1 MKCFKCGYPV
11 LPKYKV
17 CPHCGTA
24 LTENQPVAASGDDN
38 EYSVVNNRAIWNIQ
52 KGEVAHVISERE
64 FAHTG
69 GLRGVVLPEGCSA
82 IVFSGKEV
90 VSLMQ
95 AGVYDFQ
102 PANITRLTNK
112 PQPAPHAAPA
122 APQTTSGG
130 FWMGVKNFLFGK
142 KKDEKPE
149 AHQRRMERV
158 GQRFAQDSPMAPTQN
173 VRVYL
178 VSTRNID
185 LLFDAT
191 IDDEGN
197 LDFMPIS
204 IPTATIDVNLSVALQ
219 LQVQNMAMVA
229 ANYLADSNTL
239 RTLDLMQM
247 LRPIVKATLTK
258 FLRNLDYQREGLPE
272 AVVNNLKAKI
282 IQACNEQLA
291 GIEVVKVL
299 SITDSS
305 DDFERFRKIEKD
317 LYVDNKKLDYLQ
329 RTNEFKNR
337 LEQLTNQQTI
347 EKAQSAEELRKS
359 LQQINKDKLLN
370 EDEMNQFTQML
381 ESQQRLRKAKTQAEE
396 LQALSDLK
404 KSTLVTEDEVKALE
418 QSLAEK
424 GISRDSVVDIMRV
437 QAEQKLNTTRQI
449 ATFELSDNEHDH
461 ERAEELKAAQHN
473 GKLLAANLEAKRQMD
488 AYQDERKKQEF
499 EQRVQNEDYDFNKQ
513 QRQNDADFKQRVQSE
528 DYDFNKQQRQNDADF
543 KQRVQSEDYD
553 FNKQQRQNDADFK
566 QRVQSEDYDFN
577 KQQRQNDADF
587 KQRVQNEDYDFNK
600 QQRQNDADFKQ
611 RVQNDDYD
619 FEKKQR
625 EDLHQFEQDQR
636 AFKMRVQNED
646 YDFNKQQRQNDADF
660 KQRVQNEDYDF
671 EKKQREDLHQFEQ
684 DQRTFQT
691 RVKNEDY
698 DFEKQQR
705 EQALR
710 EQQSQADY
718 MRKRQDKMDDMDI
731 LERKAAIA
739 QRNMQAMKQAE
750 MAELQEKNRSVEAMQ
765 QMQQNVEM
773 NRDNLFANMSA
784 EQIRAAQLS
793 HLSAE
798 AQTAMAQSYSSNKEN
813 ELRAQQQQEQKVLY
827 EQMMQQQA
835 AQATQNQEMMM
846 RMAQMMQQGMTS
858 MGQQQMAQQQQRYEE
873 QKAIK
878 EEYRENAFRQQD
890 RVDHSQ
896 DTAMQHIAQVSTA
909 AAANMNAYGNKNA
922 LEQPQPHQI
931 VSKKCPSCGAEIAP
945 DDVFCTECGAR
956 V

>member
-102 PANITRLTNK
+102 PASITRLTNK

-130 FWMGVKNFLFGK
+130 FWTGVKNFLFGK
-142 KKDEKPE
+142 KKDERSE

-158 GQRFAQDSPMAPTQN
+158 AQRFAPNSSMAPTQN

-204 IPTATIDVNLSVALQ
+204 IPTATIDINLSVALQ

-317 LYVDNKKLDYLQ
+317 LYVDNKELDYLQ

-347 EKAQSAEELRKS
+347 EKAQSAEDLRKS

-404 KSTLVTEDEVKALE
+404 KSSLVAEDEVKALE

-461 ERAEELKAAQHN
+461 ERAEELKAAQHR
-473 GKLLAANLEAKRQMD
+473 GKLLAANLEEKRQMD

-499 EQRVQNEDYDFNKQ
+499 EQRVQND
-513 QRQNDADFKQRVQSE
+513 
-528 DYDFNKQQRQNDADF
+528 
-543 KQRVQSEDYD
+543 
-553 FNKQQRQNDADFK
+553 
-566 QRVQSEDYDFN
+566 DYDFN

-611 RVQNDDYD
+611 RVQNEDYD
-619 FEKKQR
+619 FNKQ
-625 EDLHQFEQDQR
+625 QR
-636 AFKMRVQNED
+636 QNDADFKQRVQNED

-684 DQRTFQT
+684 DQRAFKTRVQNEDYDFKQRVQNDDYDFEKKQREDLHQFEQDQRAFQT

-827 EQMMQQQA
+827 EQMTQQQA

-873 QKAIK
+873 QKTIK

-909 AAANMNAYGNKNA
+909 AAANMNAYGNNNA
-922 LEQPQPHQI
+922 PEQPQPHQI

>member
-566 QRVQSEDYDFN
+566 QRVQ
-577 KQQRQNDADF
+577 
-587 KQRVQNEDYDFNK
+587 NEDYDFNK

-611 RVQNDDYD
+611 RVQND
-619 FEKKQR
+619 
-625 EDLHQFEQDQR
+625 
-636 AFKMRVQNED
+636 
-646 YDFNKQQRQNDADF
+646 
-660 KQRVQNEDYDF
+660 DYDF

-922 LEQPQPHQI
+922 PEQPQPHQI

>member
-329 RTNEFKNR
+329 CTNEFKNR

-499 EQRVQNEDYDFNKQ
+499 EQ
-513 QRQNDADFKQRVQSE
+513 
-528 DYDFNKQQRQNDADF
+528 
-543 KQRVQSEDYD
+543 
-553 FNKQQRQNDADFK
+553 
-566 QRVQSEDYDFN
+566 
-577 KQQRQNDADF
+577 
-587 KQRVQNEDYDFNK
+587 
-600 QQRQNDADFKQ
+600 
-611 RVQNDDYD
+611 
-619 FEKKQR
+619 
-625 EDLHQFEQDQR
+625 
-636 AFKMRVQNED
+636 RVQNED

-922 LEQPQPHQI
+922 PEQPQPHQI

>member
-52 KGEVAHVISERE
+52 KGEVAHVISGRE
-64 FAHTG
+64 FVHTG

-102 PANITRLTNK
+102 PASITRLTNK
-112 PQPAPHAAPA
+112 PQPTPHAAPA
-122 APQTTSGG
+122 APQTTSSG
-130 FWMGVKNFLFGK
+130 FWTGVKNFLFGK

-347 EKAQSAEELRKS
+347 EKAQSAEDLRKS

-404 KSTLVTEDEVKALE
+404 KSSLVTEDEVKALE

-461 ERAEELKAAQHN
+461 ERAEELKAAQHR
-473 GKLLAANLEAKRQMD
+473 GKLLAANLEEKRQMD

-499 EQRVQNEDYDFNKQ
+499 EQRVQND
-513 QRQNDADFKQRVQSE
+513 
-528 DYDFNKQQRQNDADF
+528 
-543 KQRVQSEDYD
+543 
-553 FNKQQRQNDADFK
+553 
-566 QRVQSEDYDFN
+566 DYDFN

-611 RVQNDDYD
+611 RVQNENYDFNKQQRQNDADFKQRVQNEDYD
-619 FEKKQR
+619 FNKQ
-625 EDLHQFEQDQR
+625 QR
-636 AFKMRVQNED
+636 QNDADFKQRVQNED

-684 DQRTFQT
+684 DQRAFKTRVQNEDYDFKQRVQNDDYDFEKKQREDLHQFEQDQRAFQT

-750 MAELQEKNRSVEAMQ
+750 MAELQEKNRSAEAMQ
-765 QMQQNVEM
+765 QMQQNTEM

-858 MGQQQMAQQQQRYEE
+858 MGQQQMAQQQQRFEE

-896 DTAMQHIAQVSTA
+896 DTAMQHISQVSTA
-909 AAANMNAYGNKNA
+909 AAANMNAYGNNNA
-922 LEQPQPHQI
+922 PKQPQPHQI

>member
-24 LTENQPVAASGDDN
+24 LTENQTVAASGDDN

-102 PANITRLTNK
+102 PASITRLTNK

-122 APQTTSGG
+122 APQTPSGG
-130 FWMGVKNFLFGK
+130 FWTGVKNFLFGK
-142 KKDEKPE
+142 KKDERSE

-158 GQRFAQDSPMAPTQN
+158 AQRFAPNSSMAPTQN

-204 IPTATIDVNLSVALQ
+204 IPTATIDINLSVALQ

-347 EKAQSAEELRKS
+347 EKAQSAEDLRKS

-404 KSTLVTEDEVKALE
+404 KSSLVTEDEVKALE

-461 ERAEELKAAQHN
+461 ERAEELKAAQHR
-473 GKLLAANLEAKRQMD
+473 GKLLAANLEEKRQMD

-499 EQRVQNEDYDFNKQ
+499 EQRVQNDDYDFNKQ
-513 QRQNDADFKQRVQSE
+513 QRQNDADFKQRVQNE
-528 DYDFNKQQRQNDADF
+528 N
-543 KQRVQSEDYD
+543 
-553 FNKQQRQNDADFK
+553 
-566 QRVQSEDYDFN
+566 YDFN

-611 RVQNDDYD
+611 
-619 FEKKQR
+619 
-625 EDLHQFEQDQR
+625 
-636 AFKMRVQNED
+636 RVQNED

-684 DQRTFQT
+684 DQRAFQT

-750 MAELQEKNRSVEAMQ
+750 MAELQEKNRSAEAMQ
-765 QMQQNVEM
+765 QMQQNTEM

-798 AQTAMAQSYSSNKEN
+798 AQTAMAQLYSSNKEN

-858 MGQQQMAQQQQRYEE
+858 MGQQQMAQQQQRFEE

-896 DTAMQHIAQVSTA
+896 DTAMQHISQVSTA
-909 AAANMNAYGNKNA
+909 AAANMNAYGNNNA
-922 LEQPQPHQI
+922 PKQPQPHQI